1 MNRCVRPVTN
11 RIKGLLVF
19 VAVVVAIVVGI
30 SGPTAGAGT
39 QSGPSITL
47 DRAEVRTGD
56 PILVTLT
63 GFTSQQAT
71 VAVCGNLAKRGASDC
86 NMPQAQSERI
96 RPDQVDTLTQLFV
109 EAPPVPCPCVVR
121 ALGTDGE
128 FAIALIDVIGH
139 PTGPLTSPEFGELV
153 DIGLTVAPVDA
164 GLSRSLRSE
173 LGGATAYAATVSIRN
188 ISTETLERVAVR
200 ARVSHRLDDEIAP
213 MQFDVPGPIDP
224 GQTWTQ
230 TIEVE
235 VPAPFIGR
243 YTWSAVVSG
252 AGPSVEAERVT
263 DAVPVALIV
272 LVAILLLDI
281 VVLVIRAIVRR
292 RRRRRSR
299 PAAHHSPPTGGT
311 VEYVDEREPA
321 PVG

>member
-1 MNRCVRPVTN
+1 MIRCVRPVVTAVV
-11 RIKGLLVF
+11 LLV
-19 VAVVVAIVVGI
+19 AAAA
-30 SGPTAGAGT
+30 AGQPSLAGT
-39 QSGPSITL
+39 QSGPSIAL
-47 DRAEVRTGD
+47 DRSEVRTGD
-56 PILVTLT
+56 AILVTLT

-96 RPDQVDTLTQLFV
+96 RPDQADTLTQLFV

-139 PTGPLTSPEFGELV
+139 PSGPLESPEFGELV
-153 DIGLTVAPVDA
+153 DVGFTVEPVDR
-164 GLSRSLRSE
+164 GRSRSLKTE
-173 LGGATAYAATVSIRN
+173 LGGATTHAATVSIRN
-188 ISTETLERVAVR
+188 VSTETLERVAVR

-230 TIEVE
+230 TIEVD

-252 AGPSVEAERVT
+252 AGPSVGAERVT

-272 LVAILLLDI
+272 LVAILLVDI

-299 PAAHHSPPTGGT
+299 PAPPPPPPTVGS